1 MKFIS
6 TFSFQTYVTGTMK
19 FGRFDVTEAQLCIMS
34 MMLANTVFGPGLWD
48 VSLLGVTTLRYVPS
62 VFASLCGV
70 ATALAIMGTIAEGGA
85 GKNGST
91 VAVRNDDVTTL
102 HLS

>member
-1 MKFIS
+1 M
-6 TFSFQTYVTGTMK
+6 TGTMK